1 MGAPALEL
9 PGLVD
14 LAEAD
19 LAPGFDDRHAEPAAD
34 RLEGE
39 HLLGHRVLLT
49 VLVPVTVLVDPRV
62 HQRRFDSGPCV
73 ESSSAPS
80 CTITAVT
87 AMAVSAKETAI
98 AVATPMA
105 PSMKRNTTAMP
116 SVTGR

>member
-14 LAEAD
+14 LVHAD
-19 LAPGFDDRHAEPAAD
+19 LAPGFDDRHAQPGAD
-34 RLEGE
+34 GLERE
-39 HLLGHRVLLT
+39 HLLGDAVLLA
-49 VLVPVTVLVDPRV
+49 VLVPEAVLVDPGE

-87 AMAVSAKETAI
+87 AMAVSANDTAI
-98 AVATPMA
+98 AVATPMS
-105 PSMKRNTTAMP
+105 PSMKRNTTAM
-116 SVTGR
+116 